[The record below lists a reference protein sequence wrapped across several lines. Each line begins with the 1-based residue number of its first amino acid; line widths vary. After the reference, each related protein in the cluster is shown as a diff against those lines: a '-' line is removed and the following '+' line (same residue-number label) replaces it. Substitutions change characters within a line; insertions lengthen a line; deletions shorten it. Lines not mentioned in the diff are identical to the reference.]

1 MALVYENVEKVLDN
15 VIDQADSL
23 KAYAAQQMSKVTA
36 AVDNAMAVAQAS
48 FPELTLGGTEITTSG
63 ALPVLPSAPAMP
75 DIEDLPES
83 FTVPGF
89 DPVVGGTPLDLSDA
103 PAFTAQAPTLNY
115 PTFPAWQNVPM
126 PSAPDATLYDAP
138 DKPTLAFADVPA
150 LRPIVLPMLPTII
163 KRTFDATAPE
173 YDLATPETA
182 FVWDEAAYN
191 ERFVADLSVKLLAML
206 EGDLGLSAEI
216 ETALW
221 ERARERES
229 VTALS
234 ATQATLADFASRG
247 FTIPPGALAQRL
259 DAIRQTQQ
267 NNSVTVSREIAIESF
282 KQRIENVKFAVAQ
295 CLALEQ
301 LLWQIHEARMAR
313 AFEAQKLSVE
323 LPVTVFNAL
332 VSAFNARNQ
341 AFATQAAV
349 FRDLISADMQ
359 ELEQY
364 KVAIEG
370 QRLVGEINQQD
381 VQIMTALDARVGEMT
396 KLYLG
401 EIQAFEALQ
410 RTEGLK
416 FENWG
421 REIQASTALVNQQT
435 QQYVALGEAAKVEQ
449 GKVSLFEAQARAY
462 AAEAGGFSSV
472 KQLQIAE
479 LGAQNDSLKTQYAA
493 YQAQIQHQASLAQQA
508 LARVD
513 AMTKRYGAYT
523 QQYVAEADVAKS
535 ASQQTIEQAK
545 LELSAFMSEIEL
557 QTKQADYTLKR
568 LGALADLQMKA
579 AEMVGQVGAQIAAQ
593 AIGAVR
599 SSLSAQG
606 SASVSAAD
614 NTVTSL

>member
-1 MALVYENVEKVLDN
+1 MALVYENVERVLDN
-15 VIDQADSL
+15 VLGQVDDL
-23 KAYAAQQMSKVTA
+23 KSYAAQQMTTVTGAVNNAYA
-36 AVDNAMAVAQAS
+36 AAQAS
-48 FPELTLGGTEITTSG
+48 FPELTLSGAEITTSG
-63 ALPVLPSAPAMP
+63 ALPPLPTAPAVP
-75 DIEDLPES
+75 DIEGLPDE

-89 DPVVGGTPLDLSDA
+89 EPVVGSDPLDLSGA
-103 PAFTAQAPTLNY
+103 PAFTAQAPVLNY
-115 PTFPAWQNVPM
+115 PVFPAWQNVPM
-126 PSAPDATLYDAP
+126 PSAPDATLYAAP
-138 DKPTLAFADVPA
+138 DKPTLAFADVPT
-150 LRPIVLPMLPTII
+150 LRPIVLPTLPSLV

-182 FVWDEAAYN
+182 FEWSEAAYQAV
-191 ERFVADLSVKLLAML
+191 FVADLSSRLLAML

-229 VTALS
+229 TTALQ
-234 ATQATLADFASRG
+234 ATQAAIADFAARG

-259 DAIRQTQQ
+259 DAIRQAQQ

-313 AFEAQKLSVE
+313 AFEAEKLATE

-332 VSAFNARNQ
+332 VTAFNARNQ

-349 FRDLISADMQ
+349 FRDLIAADMQ

-364 KVAIEG
+364 KIALDG
-370 QRLVGEINQQD
+370 QRLVGELNQQD
-381 VQIMTALDARVGEMT
+381 VAIMTALDARVGEAT

-416 FENWG
+416 FDNWG
-421 REIQASTALVNQQT
+421 KEIQAATALVNQQT

-449 GKVSLFEAQARAY
+449 GKVALYESQARAY
-462 AAEAGGFSSV
+462 VAEAGGFTQV
-472 KQLQIAE
+472 KQLQIAR
-479 LGAQNDSLKTQYAA
+479 LGAQNDALRTQYAA
-493 YQAQIQHQASLAQQA
+493 YQAQLQQQTSLAQQA

-513 AMTKRYGAYT
+513 AMTKRYSAFT
-523 QQYVAEADVAKS
+523 QQYVAEASVAES
-535 ASQQTIEQAK
+535 ASRQTIEQAK
-545 LELSAFMSEIEL
+545 LELTAFTTEIEL
-557 QTKQADYTLKR
+557 QVKQADYTLKR
-568 LGALADLQMKA
+568 LEALAGLQMKA
-579 AEMVGQVGAQIAAQ
+579 AEMTGQVGAQIAAQ
-593 AIGAVR
+593 AVGAVR
-599 SSLSAQG
+599 SSLSAG
-606 SASVSAAD
+606 ASASVSASD
-614 NTVTSL
+614 NTTTSL